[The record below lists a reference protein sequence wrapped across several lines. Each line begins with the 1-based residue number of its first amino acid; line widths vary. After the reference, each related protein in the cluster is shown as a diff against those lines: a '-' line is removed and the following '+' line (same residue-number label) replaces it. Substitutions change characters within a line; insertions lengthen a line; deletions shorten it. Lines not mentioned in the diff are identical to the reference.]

1 MKIGFR
7 IPNLN
12 KRIAA
17 RTSVKRM
24 IRHNLGF
31 KAPRGWG
38 WITDPK
44 KAAYNRV
51 YNRTS
56 RGCMISLLYLILI
69 PAIILAYISGLGSC
83 SGDNTKAKKS
93 VYVSPSIDYKG
104 KFRKGYVRM
113 PVSTNKNAIKNQNRS
128 RYYYQTRG
136 KYRRKS
142 KD

>member
-1 MKIGFR
+1 MKFGFR

-17 RTSVKRM
+17 RTSVKRI

-38 WITDPK
+38 WITDPM

-56 RGCMISLLYLILI
+56 RGCMISLLYLFLI
-69 PAIILAYISGLGSC
+69 PAIILAYIFGLGSC
-83 SGDNTKAKKS
+83 SGDNTNAKKP

-104 KFRKGYVRM
+104 KFRKGYVRK
-113 PVSTNKNAIKNQNRS
+113 PISTSKNAIKNQNRS
-128 RYYYQTRG
+128 KYYYHTRA

>member
-17 RTSVKRM
+17 RTSIKRI
-24 IRHNLGF
+24 IRHNLSF

-38 WITDPK
+38 WLTDPR
-44 KAAYNRV
+44 KAAYYRV

-56 RGCMISLLYLILI
+56 RGCLVTLLYLIII
-69 PAIILAYISGLGSC
+69 PILLFVTLSFSGC
-83 SGDNTKAKKS
+83 DDNNTKAKKS
-93 VYVSPSIDYKG
+93 VYVRPSVDYKG
-104 KFRKGYVRM
+104 KFRKGYVRK
-113 PVSTNKNAIKNQNRS
+113 PVSTSKNAIKNQNRS
-128 RYYYQTRG
+128 RYYYHTRG